1 MLGFLPATIS
11 PDCFRF
17 VNRLGRWG
25 RVWGLAEFAAS
36 PVRAAFGFPARILRN
51 LFAAM
56 RGSAPI
62 TFRTARQPTPLLS
75 RREALARDLAKAKR
89 QHRPSKRIY
98 SALRAVNHQILARG
112 VK

>member
-1 MLGFLPATIS
+1 MGA
-11 PDCFRF
+11 D
-17 VNRLGRWG
+17 VN
-25 RVWGLAEFAAS
+25 WGLAGHAAN
-36 PVRAAFGFPARILRN
+36 PVRAAFGFPARILRS
-51 LFAAM
+51 LFADM

-89 QHRPSKRIY
+89 QHRPSRRIY